1 MAVKLPTPPFNVYQF
16 PEEKSGFLVVVLVL

>member
-16 PEEKSGFLVVVLVL
+16 PDVRSGFLVVVLVL